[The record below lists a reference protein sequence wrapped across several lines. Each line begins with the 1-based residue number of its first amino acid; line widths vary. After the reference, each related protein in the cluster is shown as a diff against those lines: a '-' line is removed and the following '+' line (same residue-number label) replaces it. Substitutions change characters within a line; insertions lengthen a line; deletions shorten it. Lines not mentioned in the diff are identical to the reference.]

1 MDSGA
6 FPLKS
11 EYPVAIVGAGPVGL
25 TTALALSYF
34 EIPFVVFETN
44 AGLSTETKA
53 GTTLIRTLEVW
64 QRFGA
69 ADRILSKAMRV
80 DEIGDIERATN
91 RKRDAVKLHLLRDE
105 TRFPFVINLP
115 QSDMEPALR
124 DSLASSKFGKI
135 HHRHRLT
142 GFTQHAGHV
151 TLELDTPDGQK
162 TFDASFLLACDG
174 GRSTVRER
182 LGVSVEGRSLPER
195 FALVDLKVDL
205 DVENP
210 RDFPYL
216 GYFSDSKEWMILV
229 RQPECWRFLYPVFE
243 GQREFTDDE
252 LLEKAMTFIGG
263 AKNAELV
270 GTNLFKIYHRVASK
284 WHHGRVVLLGDAAHL
299 ITPMWALGLNTGILD
314 ANNLAWRIAWIM
326 RGWASQTLLDGF
338 ESEQKPVA
346 EQGSGEMAEA
356 GRAYM
361 ASRIAD
367 VKAMSGH
374 AWGNAYTRS
383 LLGVRLG
390 LNGTG
395 DWSMVKPFA
404 EPPPVVVG
412 DRAPDGVVHDSAGH
426 ETRLHDLFGQSF
438 VALYFTDVRRRPD
451 IPARDLPWL
460 RHYAVSRW
468 DAPRDSAIR
477 NRALLDSGDRV
488 TQRYGCKPDT
498 MVLVRPDDHIAAIEP
513 MTSSSSRNG
522 LSDRAEAA
530 ATAGGAGMTI
540 SVSYKF
546 DDAVVLIT
554 GAGSGI
560 GAALTRHCA
569 REGASVIAIDRGHD
583 NLLRGLDPSLRN
595 KIDLRQVDVS
605 DEAAVTRLLDEVRR
619 KYPRLDAAVLA
630 AAIQVRTNL
639 DDMTA
644 NEWRKVIDTNL
655 NGVFYCLH
663 AIIPLMKAQ
672 RSGAIVAFTSG
683 LALTGWPGAG
693 AYAASKAALIGM
705 IKSTAQ
711 ELRNYNVRANVLSPG
726 VRATPIFMDVSTE
739 TEREH
744 YRNSI
749 GIGEPEGVIPTLLY
763 LISDASANLTG
774 AVLEHRFTPV
784 NEQTQ

>member
-124 DSLASSKFGKI
+124 DSLASSKFGTI

-326 RGWASQTLLDGF
+326 RGWAGETLLDGF

-451 IPARDLPWL
+451 IPAKDLPWL

-569 REGASVIAIDRGHD
+569 CEGASVIAIDRGHD

-595 KIDLRQVDVS
+595 KIDLRHVDVS

-630 AAIQVRTNL
+630 AAIQVRSNL

-726 VRATPIFMDVSTE
+726 VRATPIFLDVSTE